1 MDSRL
6 SALALR
12 AASLREPV
20 LTACGRQSNPA
31 L

>member
-6 SALALR
+6 LALALR
-12 AASLREPV
+12 AASLRESV

-31 L
+31 V